1 MRTHVLSVKLLIV
14 FMIVLSLW
22 RMPPTCKA
30 QLLGVTVYT
39 NKISYVPDEN
49 LTIYGNLTFQGNP
62 VEENGLVGLQLNDPE
77 SPVFLR
83 TVKVGPF
90 TRNPLVNIL
99 SVSPCDFYMNP
110 KSIFERG
117 EEAYFRVVVKNYD
130 VVPRDVLITVSVF
143 EGSGRSFGV
152 PSTFRLTMDPGA
164 VVSARFG
171 PVTIPVWAKSGEA
184 GVYANV
190 FSDWP
195 SNHGTPYCPE
205 KSAVFT
211 IAGLEG
217 DCSEGS
223 FEYQSSSSNS
233 YELRVKLSPESRSGQ
248 YRVHASANYLGH
260 SAYSTRTFT
269 VPSGPYPPKAYFE
282 YVPYP
287 ESWVGANMTFDAST
301 SVALGYGDRIT
312 KYKWNFGDGT
322 IVEKTTPKIT
332 KVYNSAGTFTVTLNV
347 TDNEGFWNAVSK
359 NITVLTEKRDIAITK
374 LESLTEIYADWLVN
388 VTFTVKNLGGPNP
401 ATFNV
406 KIMLNETV
414 IHTYSVTNLAPW
426 PNGVLTIT
434 HIWNTAGLTPYVRY
448 ILKVEAEALE
458 REVNTENNVLS
469 LLIKKVKM
477 LGDVDGDKDIDIYDV
492 VSVTSRYNSKL
503 GDPNWNVQADL
514 IRNNIIN
521 IYDVVAVAGKYGT
534 RWPS

>member
-1 MRTHVLSVKLLIV
+1 MRTRTLFAKLPIIFL
-14 FMIVLSLW
+14 IVLSLW
-22 RMPPTCKA
+22 RMPPACKA
-30 QLLGVTVYT
+30 LLLGVTVYT
-39 NKISYVPDEN
+39 DKVSYIPDEN

-83 TVKVGPF
+83 SVKVGPF

-99 SVSPCDFYMNP
+99 SVSTCDFYMNP
-110 KSIFERG
+110 KSRFERG

-130 VVPRDVLITVSVF
+130 VVPRDVLITISVF
-143 EGSGRSFGV
+143 EGLGRSFGL
-152 PSTFRLTMDPGA
+152 PSTCRHTMDPGA
-164 VVSARFG
+164 VTSVRFG
-171 PVTIPVWAKSGEA
+171 PITIPVWAKSGEA
-184 GVYANV
+184 KVYANV

-195 SNHGTPYCPE
+195 SNQGTPYCPE

-211 IAGLEG
+211 IVGLQDDCPEG
-217 DCSEGS
+217 Y

-269 VPSGPYPPKAYFE
+269 VPPGPYPPKAYFE
-282 YVPYP
+282 YIPYP
-287 ESWVGANMTFDAST
+287 ESWIGANMTFDASM

-332 KVYNSAGTFTVTLNV
+332 KVYNFAGNYTVTLNV
-347 TDNEGFWNAVSK
+347 TDNEGFWNAISK
-359 NITVLTEKRDIAITK
+359 KITVLTEKRDVAITK

-434 HIWNTAGLTPYVRY
+434 HTWNTAGLTPYVRY
-448 ILKVEAEALE
+448 ILKVEAEALQGE
-458 REVNTENNVLS
+458 TNTENNALS

-492 VSVTSRYNSKL
+492 VSVTSRYNSKP
-503 GDPNWNVQADL
+503 GDSNWNVQADL
-514 IRNNIIN
+514 IRNNVIN
-521 IYDVVAVAGKYGT
+521 IYDVVAVAGRYGT
-534 RWPS
+534 RWPK